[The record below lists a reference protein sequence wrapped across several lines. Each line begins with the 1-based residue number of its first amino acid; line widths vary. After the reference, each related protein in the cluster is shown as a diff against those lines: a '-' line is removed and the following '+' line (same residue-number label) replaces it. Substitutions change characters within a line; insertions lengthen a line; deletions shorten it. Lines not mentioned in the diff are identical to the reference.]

1 MNLTSSVFILEQVLI
16 QGVLVVGLVIVW
28 ILILLRSTLGDD
40 PDGEGETDLDP
51 ADALE
56 DLVEV
61 GHQLHLDHEIVRDPG
76 LILVPHDNVE
86 ETQLRHEE

>member
-1 MNLTSSVFILEQVLI
+1 MMA
-16 QGVLVVGLVIVW
+16 LVQDW
-28 ILILLRSTLGDD
+28 TLILLRSTSGDG
-40 PDGEGETDLDP
+40 DGEGETDLDP

-86 ETQLRHEE
+86 EAQLRHEE

>member
-1 MNLTSSVFILEQVLI
+1 MVA
-16 QGVLVVGLVIVW
+16 LVKDW
-28 ILILLRSTLGDD
+28 TLILLGPTSRDEDDQGDD